1 MLPHNLLLVSA
12 VSAGLLLTGCAPVDN
27 QSLTIYSG
35 RSEELIAP
43 LIEKFEQET
52 GVAVEVR
59 YAGTAELAAQLLEE
73 GENTPA
79 DLFLAQDAGALG
91 ALSGEALF
99 VDLPAETLELV
110 DPAYRSAAG
119 DWVGLSGRARVMVF
133 DPSAVNTIPKSVLEL
148 ADSSWA
154 GKVGIAP
161 GNASFQAF
169 VTALRLLEGEDAA
182 TSWLAAMKQN
192 AVVFENNNAIL
203 DAVESGQIS
212 LGLIN
217 HYYWHKRLA
226 EVGYE
231 ALKSRVTFFEEGD
244 AGNLI
249 NIAGI
254 GMLQDSEN
262 ARTFVDFLL
271 SAESQQY
278 FVVETAEYPL
288 LIGAD
293 TKSNPSLL
301 PLVDLPAP
309 EIDLG
314 SLADLQ
320 TTLDL
325 IRAAGLL

>member
-1 MLPHNLLLVSA
+1 MIPRHLLFVSA
-12 VSAGLLLTGCAPVDN
+12 VSASLLLGGCAPADE
-27 QSLTIYSG
+27 QALTVYSG

-43 LIEKFEQET
+43 LIERFEQET
-52 GVAVEVR
+52 GISVEVR

-79 DLFLAQDAGALG
+79 DLFLSQDAGALG
-91 ALSGEALF
+91 AIAAEALF

-110 DPAYRSAAG
+110 DPAYRSAGG
-119 DWVGLSGRARVMVF
+119 DWIGLSGRARVLVF
-133 DPSAVNTIPKSVLEL
+133 DPEAVDRVPSSVLEL

-154 GKVGIAP
+154 GKIGIAP

-169 VTALRLLEGEDAA
+169 VTAMRLLEGEEA
-182 TSWLAAMKQN
+182 TSAWLAAMKQN
-192 AVVFENNNAIL
+192 AVMFENNIAIL
-203 DAVESGQIS
+203 DAVESGQVAA
-212 LGLIN
+212 GLIN
-217 HYYWHKRLA
+217 HYYWNKRLN

-231 ALKSRVTFFEEGD
+231 ALNSRLAFFEAGD

-249 NIAGI
+249 NLAGI
-254 GMLQDSEN
+254 GMLQDSES
-262 ARTFVDFLL
+262 ARAFVAYLL
-271 SAESQQY
+271 SPESQEY
-278 FVVETAEYPL
+278 FVVETSEYPL

-293 TKSNPSLL
+293 ISSNPSLL

-320 TTLDL
+320 STLEL
-325 IRAAGLL
+325 IRSAGLL

>member
-1 MLPHNLLLVSA
+1 MPPRNLLLVSA
-12 VSAGLLLTGCAPVDN
+12 VSAGLLLTGCAPADN

-79 DLFLAQDAGALG
+79 DLFLSQDAGALG

-133 DPSAVNTIPKSVLEL
+133 DPSAVNTIPRSVLEL
-148 ADSSWA
+148 AESSWA

-169 VTALRLLEGEDAA
+169 VTALRLLEGEDVA

-254 GMLQDSEN
+254 GMLQESEN

>member
-1 MLPHNLLLVSA
+1 MPPRNLLLVSA
-12 VSAGLLLTGCAPVDN
+12 VSAGLLLTGCAPADN

-43 LIEKFEQET
+43 LIERFEQET

-79 DLFLAQDAGALG
+79 DLFLSQDAGALG

-148 ADSSWA
+148 AESSWA

-169 VTALRLLEGEDAA
+169 VTALRLLEGEDVA

-254 GMLQDSEN
+254 GMLQESEN

>member
-1 MLPHNLLLVSA
+1 MNLRNLLVVSA
-12 VSAGLLLTGCAPVDN
+12 VSASLLLAGCAAADD
-27 QSLTIYSG
+27 QSLTVYSG

-52 GVAVEVR
+52 GIAVEVR

-79 DLFLAQDAGALG
+79 DLFLSQDAGALG

-133 DPSAVNTIPKSVLEL
+133 DPTAVPTIPKSVVEL

-161 GNASFQAF
+161 ANASFQAF

-226 EVGYE
+226 EVGYD

-262 ARTFVDFLL
+262 ARTFVNFLL
-271 SAESQQY
+271 STPSQQY

-293 TKSNPSLL
+293 TKSNPTLL
-301 PLVDLPAP
+301 PLADLPAP